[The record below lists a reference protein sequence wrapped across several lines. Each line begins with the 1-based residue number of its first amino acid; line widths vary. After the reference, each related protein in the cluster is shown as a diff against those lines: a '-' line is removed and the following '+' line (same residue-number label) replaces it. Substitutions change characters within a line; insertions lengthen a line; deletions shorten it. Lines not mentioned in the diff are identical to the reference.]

1 MNILSWNIRGMN
13 EPLKQAEL
21 YDWNLIENY
30 EFSNLGKIWIIYNKT
45 RIKVLKIDS
54 SDQFVHCKV
63 EYDNNEFEW
72 TIIYGANQLMD
83 RQILWHKLVQMS
95 SRITSPW
102 MIQGDFNAVMG
113 ENDRCVG
120 NELDSN
126 HASELKDCIN
136 NSGLLD
142 DRRIWRRL
150 DRAFVNEDWCV
161 KFQNSFFE
169 AGPSGIS
176 DHSPIIVVIQNNEIR
191 RKGSFMYFNF
201 WADHPDYKSIIE
213 EEWNKEYRGY
223 TMYKIVK
230 KLKAISFRLK
240 NLNKQQYS
248 DISQRVSNQRVLLE
262 KLQNDIQ
269 NDPLNNHLSEESF
282 YKQKSRIQW
291 LQLGDSNT
299 KYFHNSIKQRRVRNS
314 IPVLKLDSG
323 EQITKKEDIHKE
335 ITRYYT
341 NMFSKSNSNRRHIDR
356 RVISQGTRVSEEE
369 NRLLMRS
376 ISEKEVK
383 SAVFSIGSDKAA
395 GPDGYNSF
403 FFKKS

>member
-13 EPLKQAEL
+13 EPLKQAEVRRLLAKNDISLAGIIETRVRRLNKDSVWKNMKL

-30 EFSNLGKIWIIYNKT
+30 EFSDLGKIWIIYNKT

-63 EYDNNEFEW
+63 EYDNHEFDW

-83 RQILWHKLVQMS
+83 RQILWQKLVQMS
-95 SRITSPW
+95 SQITGPW

-113 ENDRCVG
+113 ENDRCGG

-136 NSGLLD
+136 NSGLVELRSIGCLYTWSNNQLD

-150 DRAFVNEDWCV
+150 DRAFINEDWCV

-176 DHSPIIVVIQNNEIR
+176 DHSPIMVVIQNNEIR
-191 RKGSFMYFNF
+191 RKGSFRYFNF
-201 WADHPDYKSIIE
+201 WADHPDYNSIIE

-269 NDPLNNHLSEESF
+269 NDPLNNHLME
-282 YKQKSRIQW
+282 
-291 LQLGDSNT
+291 
-299 KYFHNSIKQRRVRNS
+299 
-314 IPVLKLDSG
+314 
-323 EQITKKEDIHKE
+323 
-335 ITRYYT
+335 
-341 NMFSKSNSNRRHIDR
+341 
-356 RVISQGTRVSEEE
+356 
-369 NRLLMRS
+369 
-376 ISEKEVK
+376 
-383 SAVFSIGSDKAA
+383 
-395 GPDGYNSF
+395 
-403 FFKKS
+403 